1 MLYRKKYNPGVFQS
15 NNLVGNHLKMLK
27 KDIISKGERVYTL
40 LSCDFMFTFEYRTKK
55 DISFKSMKSVCIS
68 EKVRFCT
75 YGIKLGTNF
84 QLYGD
89 EISDKYEN

>member
-1 MLYRKKYNPGVFQS
+1 MVYIKKAKTGVFQS
-15 NNLVGNHLKMLK
+15 NELVGNHLKMLK
-27 KDIISKGERVYTL
+27 KDIISNKERVYTL

-75 YGIKLGTNF
+75 YGIKLGTKF

-89 EISDKYEN
+89 EIVVKN